1 MDITIK
7 QKEELFMILR
17 QRFEKNMSRHEGI
30 SWSDVQAKLELNRAK
45 LYPLF
50 MMEISGGEPDVID
63 YDAKSSEYV
72 FCDCSPESPKGRRSL
87 CYDREA
93 LNARKENKPQNS
105 AVDMAKEMGIQI
117 LNEAQYR
124 KLQQLVSFDTKTSS
138 WIETPT
144 SVRNLGGA
152 VFADYRYGQV
162 FVYHNGA
169 DAYYAS
175 RGFRGILLV

>member
-63 YDAKSSEYV
+63 YYAKAANMFFVIVLLKVLKVEEVYATT
-72 FCDCSPESPKGRRSL
+72 E
-87 CYDREA
+87 
-93 LNARKENKPQNS
+93 KP
-105 AVDMAKEMGIQI
+105 
-117 LNEAQYR
+117 
-124 KLQQLVSFDTKTSS
+124 
-138 WIETPT
+138 
-144 SVRNLGGA
+144 
-152 VFADYRYGQV
+152 
-162 FVYHNGA
+162 
-169 DAYYAS
+169 
-175 RGFRGILLV
+175 